1 MRTLALLLTSLVCS
15 AVSPAQQRTVTL
27 ELEDGSVIHG
37 PVLEIYKTRLVVEI
51 GGERRVYNSD
61 QWRTCRFQ
69 TVENEAVET
78 SSQDP
83 VPAPAETAAGEQ
95 GSPSSDDGTEATAA
109 APSSRRARASSGS
122 HRFASPW
129 HARKDE
135 LQQDYPWLFP
145 TEAYQWVSL
154 SAMLF
159 ALLSLASHMSARLSS
174 TDPVSFSRAL
184 LFALLL
190 LFLAAL
196 EMAFVPLDPTAMTI
210 AMTGSSVLLVLLNR
224 VCYRLS
230 LGGSVVATMLFAVQ
244 CGIGYA
250 VLQLLDTTLR
260 QIGAAS
266 AV

>member
-69 TVENEAVET
+69 TIDAEGVET

-83 VPAPAETAAGEQ
+83 VATPSETAAREQ
-95 GSPSSDDGTEATAA
+95 GSPSSGDANEGPAASPSPRRTRATT
-109 APSSRRARASSGS
+109 GS

-129 HARKDE
+129 HARKAE

-154 SAMLF
+154 CAMLF

-174 TDPVSFSRAL
+174 SDPVSFGRAL

-190 LFLAAL
+190 LIGAAV

-210 AMTGSSVLLVLLNR
+210 AMTGSSVLVVLLNR
-224 VCYRLS
+224 LCYRLS
-230 LGGSVVATMLFAVQ
+230 LGGSVVATMLFSVQ